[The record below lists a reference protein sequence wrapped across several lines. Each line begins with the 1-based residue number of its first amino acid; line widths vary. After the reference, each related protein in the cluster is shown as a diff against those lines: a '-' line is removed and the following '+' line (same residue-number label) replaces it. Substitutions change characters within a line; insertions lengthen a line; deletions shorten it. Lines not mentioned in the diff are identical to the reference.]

1 MTLQIFILLAG
12 LLLILFGANWLV
24 DGSSSIA
31 KRFGISEFVI
41 GLTIVGIGTST
52 PEMVVSF
59 LSSLQGK
66 ADMAIGNIV
75 GSNIFNTMMILGVTA
90 LITPLVITKS
100 NLKKDIPLNIIVTI
114 ILIVLGMNFTLF
126 GKGQDQL
133 SRIDG
138 AILLA
143 IFIWYLWSS
152 FKSDT
157 PDEDEGEG
165 IKEYS
170 ILMSVVL
177 IIGGLAA
184 LIFGGRLFVNSA
196 TELAKMFGVSDKFIA
211 ITVMAAGTSM
221 PELATCIVAA
231 LKGRGQLALGNI
243 HLNIGTPLT
252 SEEIAEAAL
261 CDKND
266 RYQLIRHAVDRRVID
281 GYRLWKNN
289 YIAYDLLN
297 QSYKYS
303 HMYEPADVEQFIAY
317 MQKQLDTVEPEINRE
332 DLRRIFLDIYANPV
346 VTKELLEKEKVTGSI
361 LL

>member
-59 LSSLQGK
+59 MSSFQGK

-75 GSNIFNTMMILGVTA
+75 GSNIFNTLMILGVTA
-90 LITPLVITKS
+90 LISPLAITKS
-100 NLKKDIPLNIIVTI
+100 NLKRDIPLNIIVTVML
-114 ILIVLGMNFTLF
+114 ILLGMNLTIF

-143 IFIWYLWSS
+143 LFAGYLWTS
-152 FKSDT
+152 FKSDQG
-157 PDEDEGEG
+157 DSEEGGEG
-165 IKEYS
+165 IKEYKNGVS
-170 ILMSVVL
+170 VLM
-177 IIGGLAA
+177 IIAGLAG
-184 LIFGGRLFVNSA
+184 LIVGGRLFVNSA

-211 ITVMAAGTSM
+211 ITIMAAGTSM

-231 LKGRGQLALGNI
+231 LKGRGQLALGNV
-243 HLNIGTPLT
+243 LGSNIANILLILGG
-252 SEEIAEAAL
+252 AAL
-261 CDKND
+261 INPLSFGGMTYVDLGIILIGALVILASAFMFKKKELD
-266 RYQLIRHAVDRRVID
+266 RYEGAIFVLMEIGYMWYLI
-281 GYRLWKNN
+281 
-289 YIAYDLLN
+289 
-297 QSYKYS
+297 
-303 HMYEPADVEQFIAY
+303 
-317 MQKQLDTVEPEINRE
+317 
-332 DLRRIFLDIYANPV
+332 AN
-346 VTKELLEKEKVTGSI
+346 L
-361 LL
+361 